1 MPLFVLLALWI
12 SNAVS
17 ETLRPGEYFT
27 LYTKNFYEFPGA
39 EITLKGAY
47 EFCNPTYCPR
57 CIRVMY
63 LKFGKL
69 AKCSGGKD
77 PSKLRNCWKYNFAVK
92 ARVPMKYGFSRITAH
107 SLLAYR
113 CGTIPNN
120 AKGVLVGTIRVGNP
134 LFWIAGQRIFTAS
147 PGGTI
152 LVAGCYK
159 YCRQNLYCPG
169 CLRKVY
175 FHAMAGSSTCAA
187 HINAGAV
194 LDCKPYCVTTKV
206 KVPNKPGNYSIR
218 AYELLEY
225 KCRANDFAGGVRVG
239 TVNVQECRK
248 GGKCACN
255 NDDNVPVDRVG
266 YFHD

>member
-107 SLLAYR
+107 SLLGYR

-134 LFWIAGQRIFTAS
+134 LFCRTAYLHCLS
-147 PGGTI
+147 GRHNLGSRVLQI
-152 LVAGCYK
+152 LQTEPLLPWV
-159 YCRQNLYCPG
+159 
-169 CLRKVY
+169 
-175 FHAMAGSSTCAA
+175 ST
-187 HINAGAV
+187 
-194 LDCKPYCVTTKV
+194 
-206 KVPNKPGNYSIR
+206 
-218 AYELLEY
+218 
-225 KCRANDFAGGVRVG
+225 
-239 TVNVQECRK
+239 
-248 GGKCACN
+248 
-255 NDDNVPVDRVG
+255 
-266 YFHD
+266 